1 MATKYTDA
9 DKRKLTERVFALM
22 QTGMPL
28 GKSCKNA
35 GVPKG
40 TVQGWI
46 AADAAMAS
54 QYALAREALLE
65 HWAEEVVT
73 VADDDPAQVVDQN
86 GIARYDSAA
95 VQHQRLRVDS
105 RKWLLSKLKPKE
117 YGDKVTQEHTGADGG
132 PITMAA
138 VDLKNLNDDELAAMK
153 ALMMKATSGKG

>member
-9 DKRKLTERVFALM
+9 DKRKIADKVFRLM
-22 QTGMPL
+22 ETGMPL
-28 GKSCKNA
+28 GKSCKET
-35 GVPKG
+35 GVPKA

-46 AADAAMAS
+46 AADTAIAG

-86 GIARYDSAA
+86 GVARYDSAA

-105 RKWLLSKLKPKE
+105 RKWVLSKLKPKQ
-117 YGDKVTQEHTGADGG
+117 YGDKITNEHTGVDGG
-132 PITMAA
+132 PIALAA
-138 VDLKNLNDDELAAMK
+138 VDLKNLSDKELAEMK
-153 ALMMKATSGKG
+153 ALMAKISGGKE

>member
-28 GKSCKNA
+28 GKSCKET
-35 GVPKG
+35 GVPKA

-46 AADAAMAS
+46 AADAAIAG

-105 RKWLLSKLKPKE
+105 RKWVLSKLKPKE

-132 PITMAA
+132 PIALAA
-138 VDLKNLNDDELAAMK
+138 VDLKNLSDEELAAMK
-153 ALMMKATSGKG
+153 TLMAKATSGKG